1 VEQDRK
7 ELEDEP
13 LAEADGFDCDVPADE
28 CEVGVTERDGKA
40 DDAEASLREEIF
52 ETYQPITSILVES
65 PVDGMPVPA
74 DERHDLAA
82 AHPFTRET
90 VVCVEDDTVFVELFD
105 DEVEARGWERKA
117 GQRFTPVE
125 ARGVNT
131 QADDV
136 LSRAAAQHP
145 LSEPSP
151 PTQERESTLFAN
163 VLSRYHGS
171 TGAERERRQFEPS
184 RVEWKFGV
192 AIVREDDFY
201 VAVRMR
207 RERCKH
213 FLRQVMANDDVP
225 NPKDHGHMIRFYN
238 CAARRSVGG
247 AYMSLRDEAVYAC
260 DYRNPV
266 DPATTEKYLESFDR
280 LRLNGK
286 RHLELVKPFRLA

>member
-1 VEQDRK
+1 LAAVEQDRK

-40 DDAEASLREEIF
+40 DDAEVSLREEIF
-52 ETYQPITSILVES
+52 EAYQPITSILVES

-82 AHPFTRET
+82 AHPFTRDT

-105 DEVEARGWERKA
+105 DEVEARGWERKS
-117 GQRFTPVE
+117 GQRFTPAE
-125 ARGVNT
+125 A
-131 QADDV
+131 
-136 LSRAAAQHP
+136 
-145 LSEPSP
+145 
-151 PTQERESTLFAN
+151 RESTMFAN
-163 VLSRYHGS
+163 VLSRFHAS
-171 TGAERERRQFEPS
+171 TGEERERREFEPS
-184 RVEWKFGV
+184 RVERKFGV
-192 AIVREDDFY
+192 AVVREEEFY

-225 NPKDHGHMIRFYN
+225 NPKEHGHLIRFYN
-238 CAARRSVGG
+238 CSARRSVGG

-280 LRLNGK
+280 TRLNSK

>member
-40 DDAEASLREEIF
+40 DAAEASLREEIF
-52 ETYQPITSILVES
+52 EAFQPVTSILVES
-65 PVDGMPVPA
+65 PVDGMPIPA

-82 AHPFTRET
+82 AHPFTRDT
-90 VVCVEDDTVFVELFD
+90 VVCVEDDTAFVELFD
-105 DEVEARGWERKA
+105 DEAEERGWERGS
-117 GQRFTPVE
+117 GQRFTPK
-125 ARGVNT
+125 
-131 QADDV
+131 
-136 LSRAAAQHP
+136 H
-145 LSEPSP
+145 
-151 PTQERESTLFAN
+151 STSSAMFAN
-163 VLSRYHGS
+163 IVSRYHAA
-171 TGAERERRQFEPS
+171 TGAERERRQFDPS

-192 AIVREDDFY
+192 AVVLDEDAY

-225 NPKDHGHMIRFYN
+225 NPKEHGHLIRFYN

-266 DPATTEKYLESFDR
+266 DPKTAEKYLDSFDR
-280 LRLNGK
+280 TRLNSK
-286 RHLELVKPFRLA
+286 RHLELVQPFRLG

>member
-1 VEQDRK
+1 MEQDRK

-117 GQRFTPVE
+117 AQRFTPVE
-125 ARGVNT
+125 A
-131 QADDV
+131 
-136 LSRAAAQHP
+136 
-145 LSEPSP
+145 
-151 PTQERESTLFAN
+151 RESTLFAN